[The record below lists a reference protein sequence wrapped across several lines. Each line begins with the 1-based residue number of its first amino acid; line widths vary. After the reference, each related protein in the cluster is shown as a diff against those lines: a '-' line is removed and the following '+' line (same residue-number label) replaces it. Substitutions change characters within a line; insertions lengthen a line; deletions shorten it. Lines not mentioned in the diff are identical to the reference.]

1 MITLT
6 EAQFSAA
13 FADALPGPAL
23 VVDAALRLI
32 AFNPPALAVLP
43 ALALGLHLVHGLRAP
58 DVLDAVRRVAA
69 GAPAETVRWHER
81 MPVERAFEVHCA
93 ALKAPGQ
100 GPRTVVLSLTDLTE
114 ALRVEQLRSGFIA
127 NASHELRTPL
137 ASLLGFVETLQ
148 GAARDDPKAREN
160 FLGVMRA
167 QGQRMA
173 RLIDDLLSLS
183 RIEQKEH
190 VPPSDAIDL
199 VNIVRHVAD
208 TLTHLVRDSGL
219 ALRIDTPAPVVVTG
233 DRDELLRVI
242 ENLIE
247 NALKYGAHLERA
259 DANTVDI
266 TVGVTGRQGF
276 VSVRDHGAGIDEH
289 HLPRLTE
296 RFYRVDAGS
305 SRAKGGT
312 GLGLAIVK
320 HTLARHRGRLDIRSQ
335 AGEGATFTAYI
346 PLER

>member
-114 ALRVEQLRSGFIA
+114 ALRVERMRSGFIA

-148 GAARDDPKAREN
+148 GAAKDDPVAREN
-160 FLGVMRA
+160 FLKIMLT

-190 VPPSDAIDL
+190 VRPADPLDL
-199 VNIVRHVAD
+199 VQLVKHVAD
-208 TLTHLVRDSGL
+208 TMAHLVTENGVML
-219 ALRIDTPAPVVVTG
+219 NLVAPPELIVAG
-233 DRDELLRVI
+233 DRDELIRVV
-242 ENLIE
+242 ENLME
-247 NALKYGAHLERA
+247 NAIKYGASTTPGSA
-259 DANTVDI
+259 CQVDI
-266 TVGVTGRQGF
+266 EIGARGRDGYLT
-276 VSVRDHGAGIDEH
+276 VRDDGPGIDAL

-296 RFYRVDAGS
+296 RFYRVDVGA
-305 SRAKGGT
+305 SRNKGGT

-320 HTLARHRGRLDIRSQ
+320 HTLMRHRGRLEIASVP
-335 AGEGATFTAYI
+335 GKGAAFTAII
-346 PLER
+346 PLHV

>member
-1 MITLT
+1 MTPADI
-6 EAQFSAA
+6 AFAAA
-13 FADALPGPAL
+13 FAAALPDPVLVVGKDLRVAAFNKPAL
-23 VVDAALRLI
+23 D
-32 AFNPPALAVLP
+32 VLP
-43 ALALGLHLVHGLRAP
+43 ALSLGQHLVHGLRAP
-58 DVLDAVRRVAA
+58 DVLDAVRRVAFSA
-69 GAPAETVRWHER
+69 TAETVSWRER
-81 MPVERAFEVHCA
+81 LPVERAFEVHCA
-93 ALKAPGQ
+93 ALSLPGQ
-100 GPRTVVLSLTDLTE
+100 GPSAVVLSLTDLTE

-190 VPPSDAIDL
+190 VRPSDPLDL
-199 VNIVRHVAD
+199 ALLARHVAD
-208 TLTHLVRDSGL
+208 TMAHLIAESGAVL
-219 ALRIDTPAPVVVTG
+219 NITAPAEVIVTG
-233 DRDELLRVI
+233 DRDELIRVI

-247 NALKYGAHLERA
+247 NALKYGASDGAGAR
-259 DANTVDI
+259 VDI
-266 TVGVTGRQGF
+266 EVGAQGREGF
-276 VSVRDHGAGIDEH
+276 VTVRDHGPGIDAL

-296 RFYRVDAGS
+296 RFYRVDTGV
-305 SRAKGGT
+305 SRLRGGT

-320 HTLARHRGRLDIRSQ
+320 HTLARHRGRLAIVSSP
-335 AGEGATFTAYI
+335 GEGAAFTARV
-346 PLER
+346 PLHSA